1 MAILSNQGKTI
12 PELQFMSS
20 GDLNSS
26 DLLIIQDVSSNATKR
41 TSISNFVI
49 KSAELFTGFNNLK
62 FNGPNN
68 QFTGSIRNFE
78 ADNYSVIGSNIP
90 NILRRLRVLDFIEIG
105 GNTTV
110 NSSMNVFSKNVNFL
124 QSGGGSVFYEGDNSA
139 STLDIVNYAGGVT
152 FVNSPLSVDS
162 ITATL
167 DPGFYG
173 NLQGDVDGD
182 INSTGSSGFNEI
194 NVTTANIDNGI
205 IVTATISGGS
215 INNTPI
221 GDAIVSTISG
231 SKITA
236 TNKFFG
242 DIDGNLVGDTV
253 DCTVLTATNIT
264 TTDITGTLTGNVVGN
279 LTGDVYSA
287 TNVKVLENGSGGVAT
302 AAFYGTASYARNGN
316 KFSAFSASYA
326 QRSSTNISSSFATR
340 AISASFASSTNASSA
355 RTASFL
361 NWTSTRKNGTS
372 SYSFNGIGNY
382 SSYSSS
388 YALTSTFASSSVFAL
403 TSRSSS
409 HATRAD
415 SVAGTVQNAV
425 NAITAINCT
434 TALTSSFLRKGVNRT
449 NHLAYFDGT
458 RLSNFPL
465 LSYSNV
471 SDVQILNFS
480 RSNWGPGLSSRMYF
494 VIDSKPV
501 NSNPTFAQSAF
512 VLSQNFRNRQS
523 NKPGFIFGPEQWTFL
538 IADSGSLSIQSYT
551 GSYNFTNPRG
561 GFVAKGAY
569 PYMNMMTVK
578 NNVMYFWPDIY
589 SYSSISRDASVAIGL
604 GATDVQPWEQPP
616 TKARLHISVF
626 SASVNDLT
634 KGAWDGDAS
643 VRKLDAAIYVEYG
656 SSSFTTQTRKTFVVS
671 GSGNIYTR
679 GNLIV
684 DDGITGSYFGV
695 PNIWKNNTLISFYGT
710 SSNALSSSYSRR
722 TTTSSYALAAKSSSY
737 VLDAATAFL
746 NHVGNYNYTIIP
758 SVGGNDESITT
769 ITANPGQPI
778 RYFKMSGTVITTQN
792 QSFTLY
798 GLKIKN
804 TLLTSNVFS
813 SIGWGNTVAM
823 TGNNQL
829 NFTIEGIVPSG
840 LRTGNLDFALNYGTT
855 KIGDPVI
862 YAYVIGSY

>member
-20 GDLNSS
+20 TDLNSS
-26 DLLIIQDVSSNATKR
+26 DLLIIQDVSSNSTKR

-49 KSAELFTGFNNLK
+49 KSADLFTGFNNLK

-78 ADNYSVIGSNIP
+78 ADNYSSITARVP
-90 NILRRLRVLDFIEIG
+90 NILRRLRVLDFLEIG
-105 GNTTV
+105 GNTSV
-110 NSSMNVFSKNVNFL
+110 NSFLNIYSKNINFT
-124 QSGGGSVFYEGDNSA
+124 QTSGGSVLFEGDASS
-139 STLDIVNYAGGVT
+139 STLDVVNYKGGVT
-152 FVNSPLSVDS
+152 HVNSPLTVDD
-162 ITATL
+162 ITATA
-167 DPGFYG
+167 DPGFIG
-173 NLQGDVDGD
+173 NLQGNVQGN
-182 INSTGSSGFNEI
+182 INSTGTSGFNEI
-194 NVTTANIDNGI
+194 NVDTANVTTGI
-205 IVTATISGGS
+205 ISTAVISGGS
-215 INNTPI
+215 IDNTPI
-221 GDAIVSTISG
+221 GNVLVSTISG

-242 DIDGNLVGDTV
+242 DIKGSLTGDTV
-253 DCTVLTATNIT
+253 DCTVLTATTIT
-264 TTDITGTLTGNVVGN
+264 STDIAGTLAGNVVGN

-287 TNVKVLENGSGGVAT
+287 TNIKVLENGSGGVST

-361 NWTSTRKNGTS
+361 NWVPTRKNGTS

-382 SSYSSS
+382 SSFSSS
-388 YALTSTFASSSVFAL
+388 YSLTSTFASSSVFSL
-403 TSRSSS
+403 TARSSS

-415 SVAGTVQNAV
+415 SVAGTVQNAI
-425 NAITAINCT
+425 NAITALNAS
-434 TALTSSFLRKGVNRT
+434 TALTSSFLKQSVNRT
-449 NHLAYFDGT
+449 NHLSYYNGT
-458 RLSNFPL
+458 RLSTFPL

-512 VLSQNFRNRQS
+512 VLSQNFRNRHS

-589 SYSSISRDASVAIGL
+589 SYSSISRDASVAIGV

-626 SASVNDLT
+626 SASINDLT

-679 GNLIV
+679 GNLYV
-684 DDGITGSYFGV
+684 EDGITGSYFGV

-710 SSNALSSSYSRR
+710 SSNALSSSYSKRA
-722 TTTSSYALAAKSSSY
+722 TTSSYALLAKSSSY

-746 NHVGNYNYTIIP
+746 NHVGNYNYTVIP
-758 SVGGNDESITT
+758 SLGGNDQLITT
-769 ITANPGQPI
+769 ITAPTGQPI
-778 RYFKMSGTVITTQN
+778 RYFRMLGTVITTQN
-792 QSFTLY
+792 QNFTLY

-804 TLLTSNVFS
+804 NLITSNVFS
-813 SIGWGNTVAM
+813 SLGWGRTISLS
-823 TGNNQL
+823 GNNQL
-829 NFTIEGIVPSG
+829 NFSIEGVVPGG
-840 LRTGNLDFALNYGTT
+840 LRTGNLDFTLNFGTT
-855 KIGDPVI
+855 MVGDPVI
-862 YAYVIGSY
+862 SAYVIGSY